1 MAFTT
6 TEAMGA
12 RSWPELRI
20 RETAEESA
28 RACAD
33 YILNEL
39 TEALQERGIATL
51 AVSGGST
58 PKPMFAALAKTEFDW
73 ARVHFFWVDE
83 RCVPPTDDRSN
94 FKLTNETL
102 LSPANISEQNVHRIR
117 GELPPDEAAARYVAE
132 IQDFFAL
139 HPGQLPVF
147 DILHRGM
154 GDDAHTASLFP
165 GEPLIKNETDIA
177 AHVWVEKLK
186 MDRVTLLP
194 GVLRAARHTVLQ
206 VSGESKKEALR
217 NVLIGE
223 EDPMNYPCQI
233 ASRGARAIWFLDKG
247 ASARL

>member
-1 MAFTT
+1 MATSSI
-6 TEAMGA
+6 EVMGT
-12 RSWPELRI
+12 RKWPELRI
-20 RETAEESA
+20 RDTAEESA

-33 YILNEL
+33 YILDEL
-39 TEALQERGIATL
+39 TEALRERGIATL

-58 PKPMFAALAKTEFDW
+58 PKPMFAALAKAEFDW

-102 LSPANISEQNVHRIR
+102 LIPANISEQNIHRIC
-117 GELPPDEAAARYVAE
+117 GELAPDEAAARYIAE

-139 HPGQLPVF
+139 KEGQLPVF
-147 DILHRGM
+147 DIVHRGM

-206 VSGESKKEALR
+206 VSGEGKKEALR
-217 NVLIGE
+217 NVLIGG

-233 ASRGARAIWFLDKG
+233 ASRDARAIWFLDKG
-247 ASARL
+247 ATERL